1 MSKEIYLVFSYTGTL
16 LSKCIKKITNDK
28 YAHVSI
34 SLDDTFTNMYSFGR
48 KHPSNPIWAGL
59 VTENLFDGVFKNFK
73 NSKCLIYKIE
83 ISPEQYLELEKILN
97 IFMSEQKKYK
107 YNFIGLFTVKTKKT
121 FKRKYHYFCSQF
133 VSEVLQAAHI
143 IQLSKSPEFIK
154 PCDLLNTNIENKIF
168 IYEGLITDF
177 KK

>member
-1 MSKEIYLVFSYTGTL
+1 MSKEIYLIFSYTGTL
-16 LSKCIKKITNDK
+16 LSKCIKKITHDK

-73 NSKCLIYKIE
+73 NSRCLIYKIE
-83 ISPEQYLELEKILN
+83 ISPEQYSILEEIIN
-97 IFMSEQKKYK
+97 NFMSEQKKYK
-107 YNFIGLFTVKTKKT
+107 YNFIGLFTIKMNNQ

-133 VSEVLQAAHI
+133 VSEILHESHI
-143 IQLSKSPEFIK
+143 IKLNKSPEFIK
-154 PCDLLNTNIENKIF
+154 PCDLLNINIDKKTF